1 MNVKQYEVE
10 RSFEGGRF
18 EKTSEVKVSPF
29 PFNNYTWTDAHPLE
43 GNNYYRIRSIGLDG
57 MSYFS
62 DTMKVYVGIG
72 NLEFNVYPNPA
83 TAGNLKF
90 QLVNQKAG
98 LYEVRLVNSFGR
110 IFMARTIQH
119 KGGSSLENIRPEVN
133 IPKGIYRLEIKTPAG
148 NRQVIS
154 LVF

>member
-1 MNVKQYEVE
+1 
-10 RSFEGGRF
+10 
-18 EKTSEVKVSPF
+18 
-29 PFNNYTWTDAHPLE
+29 
-43 GNNYYRIRSIGLDG
+43 
-57 MSYFS
+57 
-62 DTMKVYVGIG
+62 MKVHGGIG